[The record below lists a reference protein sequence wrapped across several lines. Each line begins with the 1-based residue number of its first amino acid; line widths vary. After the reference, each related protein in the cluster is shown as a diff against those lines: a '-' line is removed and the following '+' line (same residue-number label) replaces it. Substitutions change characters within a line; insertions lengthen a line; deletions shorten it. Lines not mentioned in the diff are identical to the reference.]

1 VLIVDAILGGLVL
14 GGLYALIATGLNLQ
28 YGVSRIMNLS
38 YGEFVI
44 LGSFV
49 AYGCSATLE
58 ISPLWALL
66 IVVPLV
72 FAISLA
78 IYQFLMRPLVK
89 RAPNLDAL
97 EADSILATF
106 GLLFV
111 IQGSFFAIMGGNIFG
126 YSYLAFPIEVLGT
139 KLAANRSLAFVVAT
153 VLAVTLWLL
162 MRYTRVGTA
171 IRALAVDPVS
181 AGLVAINVPRY
192 AALAFATGGA
202 LVAAAGVLVSM
213 FLSFTAAG
221 GVVFTLKALIVV
233 IMGGVGN
240 VIGGFVA
247 ALILGLA
254 ESLGGYLIDPGLT
267 LAINFAIFI
276 IILLWRPKGI
286 FGAR

>member
-1 VLIVDAILGGLVL
+1 MLIIDALLGGLVL

-28 YGVSRIMNLS
+28 YGVARIMNLS
-38 YGEFVI
+38 YGEMVI

-49 AYGCSATLE
+49 AYGFSAQLE
-58 ISPLWALL
+58 VSPLWGLAVIVPVAFVLSWL
-66 IVVPLV
+66 I
-72 FAISLA
+72 
-78 IYQFLMRPLVK
+78 YRYLMRPLVK

-111 IQGSFFAIMGGNIFG
+111 MQGLFFAIMGGNIFG
-126 YSYLAFPIEVLGT
+126 YSYLAFPVEVFGT
-139 KLAANRSLAFVVAT
+139 KLAANRSLAFVVAA
-153 VLAVTLWLL
+153 VLAISLWLG
-162 MRYTRVGTA
+162 MRYTRIGTA

-181 AGLVAINVPRY
+181 AGLVAIDVPRY
-192 AALAFATGGA
+192 SALAFAAGGA

-240 VIGGFVA
+240 VLGGFIA
-247 ALILGLA
+247 ALLLGLA

-267 LAINFAIFI
+267 LAINFLIFMAV
-276 IILLWRPKGI
+276 LLWRPKGL

>member
-1 VLIVDAILGGLVL
+1 MLLFDALLGGLVL

-28 YGVSRIMNLS
+28 YGVARIMNLS

-49 AYGCSATLE
+49 AYGFSAQLE
-58 ISPLWALL
+58 MSPLWSFLVIVPIGFAVSWL
-66 IVVPLV
+66 IYRVLMQPLV
-72 FAISLA
+72 
-78 IYQFLMRPLVK
+78 R

-111 IQGSFFAIMGGNIFG
+111 MQGTFFAVMGGNIFG
-126 YSYLAFPIEVLGT
+126 YSYLAFPIEIFGS
-139 KLAANRSLAFVVAT
+139 KIAANRSLAFVVAT
-153 VLAVTLWLL
+153 VMALVLWALL
-162 MRYTRVGTA
+162 RYTRTGTA

-181 AGLVAINVPRY
+181 AGLVAINVPSY

-221 GVVFTLKALIVV
+221 GVIFTMKALIVV

-240 VIGGFVA
+240 VMGGFVA
-247 ALILGLA
+247 AILLGLA
-254 ESLGGYLIDPGLT
+254 ESLGGFLIDPGLT
-267 LAINFAIFI
+267 LAINFLIFI
-276 IILLWRPKGI
+276 IVLLWRPKGL